1 VNGGGD
7 VHTEIWWETEVRRA
21 FGRTG
26 YRCGDSIGIALQ
38 EMGWSR
44 YIDCIDLAEDREK
57 WWDVV

>member
-1 VNGGGD
+1 MCIQRSGG
-7 VHTEIWWETEVRRA
+7 ETEGMRV

-26 YRCGDSIGIALQ
+26 YRWDGSVRIDLQ

-44 YIDCIDLAEDREK
+44 YIEWIDLTGDRDK